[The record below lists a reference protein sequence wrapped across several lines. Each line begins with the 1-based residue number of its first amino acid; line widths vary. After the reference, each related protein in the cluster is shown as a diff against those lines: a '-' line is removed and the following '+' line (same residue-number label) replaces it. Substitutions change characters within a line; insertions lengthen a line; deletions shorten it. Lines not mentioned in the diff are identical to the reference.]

1 LITSEANQ
9 TGQSIK
15 SFSKIFIH
23 CVYLQALNFGI
34 KSSFFTN
41 RSITI
46 KTCHAAETGPAV
58 FIAWYNDAYV
68 AMGWRQMDNRR
79 FKTGS

>member
-1 LITSEANQ
+1 LITNEANQ

-34 KSSFFTN
+34 KSSFFTS

-58 FIAWYNDAYV
+58 FIAWYMMHTWESD
-68 AMGWRQMDNRR
+68 GGKWIID
-79 FKTGS
+79 G